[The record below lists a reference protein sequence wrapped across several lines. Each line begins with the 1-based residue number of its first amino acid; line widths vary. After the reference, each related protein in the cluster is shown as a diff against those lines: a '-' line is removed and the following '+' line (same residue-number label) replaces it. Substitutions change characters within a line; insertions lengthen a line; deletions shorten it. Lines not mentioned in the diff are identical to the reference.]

1 MNIVF
6 LNKWRVI
13 SENILSD
20 DELNEFVIKYE
31 LRKFGT
37 AEIILLFEYFY
48 KIDINEYTIS
58 DIIFDGSIIR
68 VNLKDEDIIRIRER
82 KINTILSE

>member
-20 DELNEFVIKYE
+20 EDLNVFVLKYE

-37 AEIILLFEYFY
+37 AEIILLFEHFY

-58 DIIFDGSIIR
+58 DIIFDGSNIR
-68 VNLKDEDIIRIRER
+68 VNLKDEDIIKIRER